1 MLTLLLNYSLV
12 LFGLFSTVPA
22 FPTAPL
28 NERNKEVSWEA
39 WLLVDDQNQNRPVE
53 LETPRRRIVPKSIF
67 FTQTFSPENLPP
79 CEEGHS
85 RDERGMCVKLIKLDE
100 DKHLGFLVSKLNA
113 QFGGLDYDTE
123 FDPNSEP
130 TRVDIPL
137 GGDYDVDYANL
148 ETELDMAIIVTPTTR
163 DVEPSGDDSKV
174 GKRDDAYEEQLKML
188 KGSTTESS
196 ELTTTEA
203 VETTTKLVENNEE
216 VETSTFPT
224 TTTQDETTEQTT
236 MVGNSDTTS
245 TETITTSTVTE
256 QPETTTFI
264 TTTTP
269 KITTYHPVATTYHP
283 YIGLDW
289 MPNQKTKNLI
299 SFPVEDVPMPR
310 SHPSRHLVR
319 FPDVDDKVQ
328 QEGQGHHTRDV
339 NDQTGNFFNEI
350 VTPQPS
356 ERVQNVVLPPRGHV
370 AGFYDNHKQ
379 PKSATTEKHSMKKAK
394 QSLFVLPPDWSPQD
408 PKPIVLRFSRKH
420 LHLITNKFK
429 NGEFYRSLPV
439 EDLTYLF
446 GYKNG
451 QSRQH
456 R

>member
-1 MLTLLLNYSLV
+1 M
-12 LFGLFSTVPA
+12 
-22 FPTAPL
+22 
-28 NERNKEVSWEA
+28 SWEA

-148 ETELDMAIIVTPTTR
+148 EAELDMAIIVTPTTR
-163 DVEPSGDDSKV
+163 EVEPNGDDSKV
-174 GKRDDAYEEQLKML
+174 GKRDDNYEDQLKML
-188 KGSTTESS
+188 KGSTTESL
-196 ELTTTEA
+196 EKTTTET
-203 VETTTKLVENNEE
+203 VETTTKLVENEE
-216 VETSTFPT
+216 VETTTFST
-224 TTTQDETTEQTT
+224 TTVETTEQST
-236 MVGNSDTTS
+236 MTDTSTS
-245 TETITTSTVTE
+245 TEPITTTTVTE
-256 QPETTTFI
+256 QPETTTLM

-289 MPNQKTKNLI
+289 MGNQKTKNLI
-299 SFPVEDVPMPR
+299 SFPVDDVPMPR
-310 SHPSRHLVR
+310 SHPSRQLVR
-319 FPDVDDKVQ
+319 FPDVDAKVQ
-328 QEGQGHHTRDV
+328 QESLGHHTRDV
-339 NDQTGNFFNEI
+339 NAQTGNFFNEI
-350 VTPQPS
+350 VTSQPS
-356 ERVQNVVLPPRGHV
+356 ERVQDVVLPPRGHV
-370 AGFYDNHKQ
+370 AGFYDNHQ
-379 PKSATTEKHSMKKAK
+379 SIKSATTEKHSMKKAK
-394 QSLFVLPPDWSPQD
+394 HPLFVLPSDWSPQD
-408 PKPIVLRFSRKH
+408 PKPIVLRFSRKQ
-420 LHLITNKFK
+420 LNFISNKFK